1 MIRMLSAAI
10 FAAAL
15 AFVTLRFY
23 EKNKTGK
30 GRKALACIVCGI
42 LLFAGE
48 VWLPVAVSFVLFGCA
63 VAYAMIFEKMKTT
76 AALFSSALVAAA
88 FTVIRA
94 MINLL
99 FNGIFG
105 GDLTSD
111 LLTVMGDILCVSLYL
126 MTVYVLSRFF
136 EREQEQRAVSLALL
150 ILPLATGAT
159 ALSFAYINK
168 QYPMPDAAGYA
179 CALCCIVLLLS
190 DIAAFYIHEKS
201 VRLRTEAEDI
211 RKENLRLQNRE
222 DYYAALKKQSEDAH
236 VLMHDINRHLNTLGH
251 ISENNEDVADYLSAI
266 SDDFSVN
273 NPVDYCGDP
282 TLNLI
287 VHRFYERCRSGGI
300 RFDVNIR
307 EAQIDFMTAP
317 DITALFDNLL
327 ENAYEAAAVS
337 HDKMIEL
344 NICMRNKS
352 FTMIQVA
359 NSCDITP
366 TTENG
371 ELITRKGTPYH
382 GIGTK
387 SIRRIVKKYDGDLKW
402 QYREKER
409 VFETTIMLR
418 LLSM

>member
-30 GRKALACIVCGI
+30 GRKALACVVCSI

-111 LLTVMGDILCVSLYL
+111 LLTVMGNILCVSLYL

-136 EREQEQRAVSLALL
+136 EREQKQRAVSLALL

-251 ISENNEDVADYLSAI
+251 ISENNEDVAEYLSAI

-287 VHRFYERCRSGGI
+287 VHRFYERCRDSGI

-307 EAQIDFMTAP
+307 EAQIGFMTAP

-327 ENAYEAAAVS
+327 ENAYESAMMSADSFIDLSVF
-337 HDKMIEL
+337 L
-344 NICMRNKS
+344 RNRN
-352 FTMIQVA
+352 FIIIQVVNA
-359 NSCDITP
+359 CDVTP
-366 TTENG
+366 TAENG
-371 ELITRKGTPYH
+371 ELTTRKTAPFH

-387 SIRRIVKKYDGDLKW
+387 SIRRVIKKYDGDFKW
-402 QYREKER
+402 EYHEQDKT
-409 VFETTIMLR
+409 FETTIIIKITNR
-418 LLSM
+418 